1 MSRPARPHDKRRS
14 RMVHTY
20 LSTEEKRQVTEKAAQ
35 LKLTVSEFLRRLAL
49 NIRLPH
55 PTDFIAHEAVLDILK
70 INADQAR
77 LGNALML
84 ELDALASDDVPPA
97 FIENAQRLHDEIR
110 TTQKHLK
117 STAVKISDSVNAGT
131 HIRP

>member
-1 MSRPARPHDKRRS
+1 
-14 RMVHTY
+14 MVHTY